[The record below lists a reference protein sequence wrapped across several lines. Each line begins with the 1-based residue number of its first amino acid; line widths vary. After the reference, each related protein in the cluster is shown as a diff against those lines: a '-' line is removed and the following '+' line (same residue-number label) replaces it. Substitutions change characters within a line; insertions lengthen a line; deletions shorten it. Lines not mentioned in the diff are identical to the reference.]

1 MCKHKARTGSND
13 LVLRT
18 LGSRRHH
25 WVRDSLALGG
35 DRREQPAPAGRST
48 HVYTRQPVD
57 RRVGEAHVTLHQAA
71 HQLCASLPIGSP
83 DRAHGVAGSPSNP
96 PDRALGTFFSVHQL
110 DAFNACLHRSLFQA
124 NLLHRYAVVLC
135 RLGVSMT
142 CDTAQ
147 RRDISHNGARITLP
161 FTHSDFGGFRCY
173 LYIREYSNPNFARSS
188 EYSSDC
194 KASRQNSVSRQPTC
208 AA

>member
-1 MCKHKARTGSND
+1 MATVGSNQ
-13 LVLRT
+13 RPQGAQHTST
-18 LGSRRHH
+18 LDSR
-25 WVRDSLALGG
+25 W
-35 DRREQPAPAGRST
+35 T
-48 HVYTRQPVD
+48 
-57 RRVGEAHVTLHQAA
+57 VGCPKGITLHQAA

-83 DRAHGVAGSPSNP
+83 DRVSRQGLPTGSP
-96 PDRALGTFFSVHQL
+96 DRVSRQGTRGSRVVHPTLPTGALGTFFSVHQL

-194 KASRQNSVSRQPTC
+194 KASRQNSVSRQPIC